1 MLTRYALTWPLREAG
16 FRARFILRDGGA
28 DALDIPVVQSA
39 KQGLLLT
46 GFLEW
51 ASPRVQRIMIFRR
64 VFFSLSAPPWLYQME
79 QCLSSFGCPGITG
92 ARVVWSLAR
101 QATEMSRYPVA

>member
-1 MLTRYALTWPLREAG
+1 M
-16 FRARFILRDGGA
+16 
-28 DALDIPVVQSA
+28 QSA

-101 QATEMSRYPVA
+101 QATEMSRYPVAEEIMPGRADFLAERRDALISAISMP